1 MSMRD
6 LSREFFP
13 PPKRSPAPGRL
24 HPALAALLAAGTIL
38 GGGGAALLVPAP
50 ARAAEESRKLPD
62 FSDLVSRVRGAVVSI
77 TTRLKAEPAAV
88 QGPLPFPL
96 PFPFRMGPNGIPQLA
111 PPQVV
116 EARGSGFIIDP
127 SGIIVTNNHVVKDAK
142 EVTVTFDDGTEKRA
156 RVLGRDP
163 RTDIAVLK
171 VNVDHPL
178 PAVSFGDS
186 SAVKPGQWVIAMGN
200 PFGLGGTVTAGIV
213 SAKGRDIGEG
223 PYDNFIQIDA
233 PINQGNSGGPLFNQD
248 GEVIG
253 MNTAILSPS
262 GGSIGIGFSIPS
274 NLIKSVVAE
283 LETSGHVTRGY
294 LGVAAQPVGPGMD
307 EALGLP
313 ADQKGK
319 GALVASVEPHSPA
332 TAAGIQPGDVITAVN
347 DRKVDDPRD
356 LARDI
361 GALKPG
367 AKAEITLWRN
377 GESLK
382 KTVTLAALPEAAGG
396 EEHGGG
402 GAESG
407 GHIGVALQP
416 LTPDLREQLGLP
428 PNLRGA
434 VVANVEMGSAAEAA
448 GLQPGDVIVGVGS
461 TPVDGPEAAVA
472 AIRKAL
478 AAHHAVALRVWRD
491 GQTTFIAIDLNKKSD
506 DAG

>member
-1 MSMRD
+1 MRD
-6 LSREFFP
+6 LSETL
-13 PPKRSPAPGRL
+13 PASRHASSSRRL
-24 HPALAALLAAGTIL
+24 RLTLAALLLGSTVI
-38 GGGGAALLVPAP
+38 GGGIAPLRGIPPAA
-50 ARAAEESRKLPD
+50 AAETAQKLPD
-62 FSDLVSRVRGAVVSI
+62 FSDLVARVRGAVVSI
-77 TTRLKAEPAAV
+77 TTRIKAEPAAV

-171 VNVDHPL
+171 VKADHPL
-178 PAVSFGDS
+178 PAVSLGDS
-186 SAVKPGQWVIAMGN
+186 STVKPGQWVIAMGN

-283 LETSGHVTRGY
+283 LETTGHVTRGY
-294 LGVAAQPVGPGMD
+294 LGVAAQPIGPGMD

-332 TAAGIQPGDVITAVN
+332 AAAGIEPGDVITAVN
-347 DRKVDDPRD
+347 DQKVADPRD

-367 AKAEITLWRN
+367 SKAEITLWRN

-382 KTVTLAALPEAAGG
+382 KTVTLAALPEATGG
-396 EEHGGG
+396 EEHEGG
-402 GAESG
+402 GAES

-428 PNLRGA
+428 PHLKGA

-448 GLQPGDVIVGVGS
+448 GLQPGDVIVGVGA

-491 GQTTFIAIDLNKKSD
+491 GQTTFIAIDLDKKPD

>member
-1 MSMRD
+1 MSTRD
-6 LSREFFP
+6 L
-13 PPKRSPAPGRL
+13 PAQGLTLAAPRRL
-24 HPALAALLAAGTIL
+24 RFAAAALLLSGTLL
-38 GGGGAALLVPAP
+38 GGALGPVFPSTPAY
-50 ARAAEESRKLPD
+50 AAENGQKLPD
-62 FSDLVSRVRGAVVSI
+62 FSDLVARVRGAVVSI
-77 TTRLKAEPAAV
+77 TTRIKAEPASV

-171 VNVDHPL
+171 VNADHPL

-186 SAVKPGQWVIAMGN
+186 SAIKPGQWVIAMGN

-294 LGVAAQPVGPGMD
+294 LGVAAQPVSPEMD

-319 GALVASVEPHSPA
+319 GALVASIEPNSPA
-332 TAAGIQPGDVITAVN
+332 ASAGLQPGDVITAVN
-347 DRKVDDPRD
+347 GEKVNDPRD

-367 AKAEITLWRN
+367 SKAEITLWRN
-377 GESLK
+377 GESLT
-382 KTVTLAALPEAAGG
+382 KTVTLAALPEQAGE

-402 GAESG
+402 GAES

-416 LTPDLREQLGLP
+416 LTPELREQLGAP
-428 PNLRGA
+428 ANLKGA

-448 GLQPGDVIVGVGS
+448 GLQPGDVIVGVGP
-461 TPVDGPEAAVA
+461 TPVDGPEAAVK

-478 AAHHAVALRVWRD
+478 DSRHAVALRVWRD
-491 GQTTFIAIDLNKKSD
+491 GQTLFVAIDLNKNKAESGD
-506 DAG
+506 

>member
-1 MSMRD
+1 VLSYSNYQSIQNCFATRD
-6 LSREFFP
+6 L
-13 PPKRSPAPGRL
+13 PAQGLTLAAPRRL
-24 HPALAALLAAGTIL
+24 RFAAAALLLSGTLL
-38 GGGGAALLVPAP
+38 GGALGPVVFQSTPAH
-50 ARAAEESRKLPD
+50 AAENGQKLPD
-62 FSDLVSRVRGAVVSI
+62 FSDLVARVRGAVVSI
-77 TTRLKAEPAAV
+77 TTRIKAEPASV

-171 VNVDHPL
+171 VNADHPL

-186 SAVKPGQWVIAMGN
+186 SAIKPGQWVIAMGN

-294 LGVAAQPVGPGMD
+294 LGVAAQPVSPEMD

-319 GALVASVEPHSPA
+319 GALVAS
-332 TAAGIQPGDVITAVN
+332 I
-347 DRKVDDPRD
+347 
-356 LARDI
+356 
-361 GALKPG
+361 
-367 AKAEITLWRN
+367 
-377 GESLK
+377 K
-382 KTVTLAALPEAAGG
+382 K
-396 EEHGGG
+396 
-402 GAESG
+402 
-407 GHIGVALQP
+407 
-416 LTPDLREQLGLP
+416 
-428 PNLRGA
+428 
-434 VVANVEMGSAAEAA
+434 
-448 GLQPGDVIVGVGS
+448 
-461 TPVDGPEAAVA
+461 
-472 AIRKAL
+472 
-478 AAHHAVALRVWRD
+478 
-491 GQTTFIAIDLNKKSD
+491 KKYEKED
-506 DAG
+506 M